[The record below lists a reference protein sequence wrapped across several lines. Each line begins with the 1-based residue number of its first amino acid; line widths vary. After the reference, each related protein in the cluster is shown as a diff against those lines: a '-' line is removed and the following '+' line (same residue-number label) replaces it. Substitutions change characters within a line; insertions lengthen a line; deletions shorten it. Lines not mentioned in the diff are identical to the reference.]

1 MFAQAINK
9 RPARNGGAF
18 FKIKMYN
25 YSIME
30 YQKTLLNIANWNISI
45 QSYMITEK
53 KINQLISHQLVKAR
67 EELGLKQMKVQNDKI
82 MRQST
87 LSKIENG
94 AKNIS
99 AAKLFLLATYYK
111 KPIEYFFDKSFLIN

>member
-1 MFAQAINK
+1 
-9 RPARNGGAF
+9 
-18 FKIKMYN
+18 
-25 YSIME
+25 ME
-30 YQKTLLNIANWNISI
+30 YQKTFLNIANWNISI

-67 EELGLKQMKVQNDKI
+67 EELGLTQMKVQSDKI

-111 KPIEYFFDKSFLIN
+111 KPIEYFFEK